1 MTVFDKDLYSVQEAR
16 ILAEAAAEAKTAL
29 AEFTQDQLDEIVSG
43 MMDAVIP
50 HIPVLAR
57 QACEET
63 GYGIAAHKMIKD
75 RFVCESLKAAL
86 DGMQCVGI
94 ISEDAASHTMQI
106 GVPVGVIA
114 GFSPATSPVATTIF
128 EAVIALKAGNTIVF
142 SPHPRAEKVMART
155 LDLMIAGAL
164 EKGMPKGALSYLHT
178 VAEEGAITLMQHPQ
192 VNLILNAGVPA
203 LLQAAKAT
211 GKPLIYGGG
220 GNGPAFIERTADI
233 RQAVRD
239 IMDSKTFDNG
249 MVSAAEQAI
258 VVESCIEP
266 QVRDALRIAGAYF
279 MSEAEADRLGQMIT
293 RPDGGTRAEFVGV
306 SAKVLAERAG
316 FDPGEGV
323 RLLIAQ
329 GSYAMSVRPFD
340 KDKLCPVISYY
351 IEDDWQNACQ
361 KCIELLFMKGGG
373 HTLVIHSKDD
383 YVIRQFALKKPVA
396 RLLVNTP
403 ATLGGMG
410 MTTDLFP
417 SMVLGSGITGQGIT
431 SENVSPMNLIY
442 IRTVGWGTRG
452 GQKAMAAYA
461 GQEEKAAS
469 EKTAYGFTS
478 EELMQRVM
486 ARVLEEL
493 DKR

>member
-29 AEFTQDQLDEIVSG
+29 ADFTQEQLDAIVSG
-43 MMDAVIP
+43 MLDAVAP
-50 HIPVLAR
+50 HIPVLAG
-57 QACEET
+57 QVCEET
-63 GYGIAAHKMIKD
+63 GYGVADHKIIKD
-75 RFVCESLKAAL
+75 RFICESLRTAL
-86 DGMQCVGI
+86 DGMQCVGVI
-94 ISEDAASHTMQI
+94 GEEAASHTMQI

-114 GFSPATSPVATTIF
+114 GFAPATSPVATTIF
-128 EAVIALKAGNTIVF
+128 EAVIALKAGNAIVF

-155 LDLMIAGAL
+155 LDLMIGGAL
-164 EKGMPKGALSYLHT
+164 EKGMPEGAISYIHT
-178 VAEEGAITLMQHPQ
+178 VAKEGAVALMGHPQ

-203 LLQAAKAT
+203 LLEAAKAT

-233 RQAVRD
+233 RQAVQD
-239 IMDSKTFDNG
+239 IMASKTFDNG

-258 VVESCIEP
+258 VVERCIEP
-266 QVRDALRIAGAYF
+266 QVRDELRIAGAYF
-279 MSEAEADRLGQMIT
+279 MNEAEADRLGQLIT
-293 RPDGGTRAEFVGV
+293 RPDGSMRPEFVGI
-306 SAKVLAERAG
+306 SARALASRAG

-340 KDKLCPVISYY
+340 KDKLCPV
-351 IEDDWQNACQ
+351 
-361 KCIELLFMKGGG
+361 GGG

-442 IRTVGWGTRG
+442 IRTVGWGTRS
-452 GQKAMAAYA
+452 GQTAMAAYA
-461 GQEEKAAS
+461 GQK
-469 EKTAYGFTS
+469 EKTTLERQAPGFTS

>member
-29 AEFTQDQLDEIVSG
+29 ADFTQEQLDAIVSG
-43 MMDAVIP
+43 MLDAVTP
-50 HIPVLAR
+50 HIPVLAG
-57 QACEET
+57 QVCEET
-63 GYGIAAHKMIKD
+63 GYGVAEHKIIKD
-75 RFVCESLKAAL
+75 RFICESLRTAL
-86 DGMQCVGI
+86 DGMQCVGVI
-94 ISEDAASHTMQI
+94 GEEAASHTMQI

-114 GFSPATSPVATTIF
+114 GFAPATSPVATTIF
-128 EAVIALKAGNTIVF
+128 EAVIALKAGNAIVF

-155 LDLMIAGAL
+155 LDLMIGGAL
-164 EKGMPKGALSYLHT
+164 EKGMPEGAISYIHT
-178 VAEEGAITLMQHPQ
+178 VAKEGAVALMGHPQ

-203 LLQAAKAT
+203 LLEAAKAT

-233 RQAVRD
+233 RQAVQD
-239 IMDSKTFDNG
+239 IMASKTFDNG

-258 VVESCIEP
+258 VVERCIEP
-266 QVRDALRIAGAYF
+266 QVRDELRIAGAYF
-279 MSEAEADRLGQMIT
+279 MNEAEADRLGQLIS
-293 RPDGGTRAEFVGV
+293 RPDGSMRPEFVGI
-306 SAKVLAERAG
+306 SAKALASRVG

-442 IRTVGWGTRG
+442 IRTVGWGTRS
-452 GQKAMAAYA
+452 GQTAMSAYA
-461 GQEEKAAS
+461 GQK
-469 EKTAYGFTS
+469 EKTTLERQAPGFTS

>member
-16 ILAEAAAEAKTAL
+16 ILAEAAAEAKAAL
-29 AEFTQDQLDEIVSG
+29 AEFSQEQLDAIVFG
-43 MMDAVIP
+43 MLDAAMP
-50 HIPVLAR
+50 HIPVLAD

-63 GYGIAAHKMIKD
+63 GYGVADHKIIKD
-75 RFVCESLKAAL
+75 RFICESLRIAL
-86 DGMQCVGI
+86 GGMQCVGVI
-94 ISEDAASHTMQI
+94 GEDAASHTMQI

-114 GFSPATSPVATTIF
+114 AFAPATSPVATTVF
-128 EAVIALKAGNTIVF
+128 EAVIALKAGNAIVF

-155 LDLMIAGAL
+155 LDLMIGGAIQS
-164 EKGMPKGALSYLHT
+164 GMPEGALSYIHT
-178 VAEEGAITLMQHPQ
+178 VAKEGAVALMGHPQ

-203 LLQAAKAT
+203 LLEAAKAT

-233 RQAVRD
+233 RQAVQD
-239 IMDSKTFDNG
+239 IMASKTFDNG

-258 VVESCIEP
+258 VVERCIEP
-266 QVRDALRIAGAYF
+266 QVRDELRIAGAYF
-279 MSEAEADRLGQMIT
+279 MNEAEADRLGQLIT
-293 RPDGGTRAEFVGV
+293 RPDGSMRPEFVGI
-306 SAKVLAERAG
+306 SARALASRAG
-316 FDPGEGV
+316 FDPGDGV
-323 RLLIAQ
+323 RLLVAQ

-410 MTTDLFP
+410 MTTELFP

-442 IRTVGWGTRG
+442 TRTVGWGCRSS
-452 GQKAMAAYA
+452 QKAMEEYALPAAD
-461 GQEEKAAS
+461 QPVMQQTEDS
-469 EKTAYGFTS
+469 S
-478 EELMQRVM
+478 DDLMQRVLL
-486 ARVLEEL
+486 RVLEEL
-493 DKR
+493 EKR

>member
-16 ILAEAAAEAKTAL
+16 VLAEAAAEAKAAL
-29 AEFTQDQLDEIVSG
+29 AEFDQDQLDHIICG
-43 MMDAVIP
+43 MLDAVMP
-50 HIPVLAR
+50 HIPALAGE
-57 QACEET
+57 ACEET
-63 GYGIAAHKMIKD
+63 GYGVADHKMIKD
-75 RFVCESLKAAL
+75 RFVCESLKTAL
-86 DGMQCVGI
+86 RGMQCVGVI
-94 ISEDAASHTMQI
+94 GEDAASHTMQI

-114 GFSPATSPVATTIF
+114 GFAPATSPVATTIF
-128 EAVIALKAGNTIVF
+128 EAVIALKAGNAIVF
-142 SPHPRAEKVMART
+142 SPHPRAEKTMART
-155 LDLMIAGAL
+155 LELMITGAL
-164 EKGMPKGALSYLHT
+164 DKGMPKGALSYLHT
-178 VAEEGAITLMQHPQ
+178 VTEEGAAALMRHPQ

-203 LLQAAKAT
+203 LLEAAKQT

-220 GNGPAFIERTADI
+220 GNGPVFIERTADI
-233 RQAVRD
+233 RQAVCD

-258 VVESCIEP
+258 VVERCIEP
-266 QVRDALRIAGAYF
+266 QVRDELRIAGAYF
-279 MSEAEADRLGQMIT
+279 MTEAEADALGQMIC
-293 RPDGGTRAEFVGV
+293 RPDGGTRAEFVGLP
-306 SAKVLAERAG
+306 ARTLASRAG

-323 RLLIAQ
+323 RLLIAR
-329 GSYAMSVRPFD
+329 GSYAMSTRPFD
-340 KDKLCPVISYY
+340 KDKLCPVMTYY

-410 MTTDLFP
+410 MTTSLFP

-442 IRTVGWGTRG
+442 IRTVGWGVRPG
-452 GQKAMAAYA
+452 REAMAAYVSDDLRIPEKNMTDDQT
-461 GQEEKAAS
+461 QEIVSRVLARV
-469 EKTAYGFTS
+469 F
-478 EELMQRVM
+478 EELG
-486 ARVLEEL
+486 
-493 DKR
+493 K